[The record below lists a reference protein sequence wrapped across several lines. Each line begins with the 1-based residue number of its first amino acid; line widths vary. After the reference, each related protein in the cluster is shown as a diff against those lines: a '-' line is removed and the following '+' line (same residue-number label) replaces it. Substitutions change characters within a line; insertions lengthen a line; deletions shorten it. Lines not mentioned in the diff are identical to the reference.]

1 VWEIC
6 HSHSESVGATRCFTP
21 FLQIEGNSNLFI
33 PYPAG
38 KHVILLGHKT
48 GRSLRPQTPAF
59 FFVPMAIDG
68 LTRFNEPTSEATHN

>member
-1 VWEIC
+1 MC
-6 HSHSESVGATRCFTP
+6 NSQSESVGPTQCFTS

-59 FFVPMAIDG
+59 FFVLMRIDG
-68 LTRFNEPTSEATHN
+68 RARINDPTSEATQS